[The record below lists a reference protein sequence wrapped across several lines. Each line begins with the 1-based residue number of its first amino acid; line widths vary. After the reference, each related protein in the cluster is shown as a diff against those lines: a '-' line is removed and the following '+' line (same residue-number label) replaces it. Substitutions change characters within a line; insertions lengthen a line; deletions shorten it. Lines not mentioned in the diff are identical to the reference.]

1 MINSLNNE
9 RVKRWTSLN
18 DKKYQEQEG
27 LFLIE
32 GEHLVEEA
40 FKSGHL
46 VETIVLDGC
55 NYDYENVSY
64 VSEAVMKKITNL
76 TNVPKIIGVSKKIQP
91 KDFNGNMVILDRV
104 ADPGNLG
111 TIIRSAVAFGIDTI
125 VLGKGSVSVYNPK
138 VVRATEGLLFHINII
153 EADLEEFIPKIKENG
168 YKIFVTDVLNGNSL
182 YEEKFDGLCAIVMGN
197 EGVGVNEDIK
207 ALRDEALY
215 IPIDK
220 TCESLNVGVATS
232 IILYEMA
239 RGLKD

>member
-18 DKKYQEQEG
+18 DKKYQEHEG

-46 VETIVLDGC
+46 VETIVLDGS

-232 IILYEMA
+232 IIIYEMA
-239 RGLKD
+239 RGLKN

>member
-207 ALRDEALY
+207 VLRDEALY

-239 RGLKD
+239 RELKN

>member
-32 GEHLVEEA
+32 GEHLVEEG

-207 ALRDEALY
+207 VLRDEALY

-239 RGLKD
+239 RELKN

>member
-18 DKKYQEQEG
+18 DKKYQEHEG

-46 VETIVLDGC
+46 VETIVLDGS

-239 RGLKD
+239 RGLKN

>member
-125 VLGKGSVSVYNPK
+125 VLGKGSVNVYNPK

>member
-91 KDFNGNMVILDRV
+91 KDFNGKMVILDRV

>member
-9 RVKRWTSLN
+9 R
-18 DKKYQEQEG
+18 
-27 LFLIE
+27 
-32 GEHLVEEA
+32 EHLVEEA

-125 VLGKGSVSVYNPK
+125 VLGKG
-138 VVRATEGLLFHINII
+138 
-153 EADLEEFIPKIKENG
+153 ADLEEFIPKIKENG

>member
-18 DKKYQEQEG
+18 DKKYQEHEG

-32 GEHLVEEA
+32 GEHLVEED

-46 VETIVLDGC
+46 VETIVLDGS

-239 RGLKD
+239 RGLKN

>member
-125 VLGKGSVSVYNPK
+125 VLGKGSVNVYNPK

-239 RGLKD
+239 RGLKN

>member
-239 RGLKD
+239 RGLKN

>member
-40 FKSGHL
+40 FKSDHL

>member
-40 FKSGHL
+40 FKSDHL

-207 ALRDEALY
+207 VLRDEALY

-239 RGLKD
+239 RELKN